1 MVTGSMIAAQRA
13 PFFSAAGAMES
24 HRVFIG
30 AGFAGDRVGKDCAIV
45 VFEYENGMARYDGA
59 GWEFWLEEPEDAIPT

>member
-1 MVTGSMIAAQRA
+1 
-13 PFFSAAGAMES
+13 MES